1 MVPEYIIATDA
12 GVFRDERNG
21 EVPGAYAFV
30 ILNCKTMKY
39 TIHGKALNGKGIN
52 YCEGYAIYKA
62 LQMLGKYTKAKPTNV
77 LVISDS
83 KLTVQALTI
92 WSKQYWN
99 TSNPFNWKK
108 SQGGR
113 VKNQEIYRK
122 IQNLERDLNLTIKYV
137 HINSHK
143 NIKDKNDV
151 TKMKYKI
158 INAGVNV
165 SNAQAK
171 LIMKMNAWADE
182 KATEVRNVWLRNR
195 RGFITMIPRRGGEDD
210 E

>member
-1 MVPEYIIATDA
+1 
-12 GVFRDERNG
+12 
-21 EVPGAYAFV
+21 
-30 ILNCKTMKY
+30 
-39 TIHGKALNGKGIN
+39 
-52 YCEGYAIYKA
+52 
-62 LQMLGKYTKAKPTNV
+62 
-77 LVISDS
+77 
-83 KLTVQALTI
+83 
-92 WSKQYWN
+92 
-99 TSNPFNWKK
+99 
-108 SQGGR
+108 
-113 VKNQEIYRK
+113 
-122 IQNLERDLNLTIKYV
+122 V

-182 KATEVRNVWLRNR
+182 KATEVRNIWLRNR
-195 RGFITMIPRRGGEDD
+195 RGFITMIPRQGGEDD